1 MFAYVTVTYLA
12 TVEPKDVGLDDNC
25 DYEEFEKAVRE
36 RVADEVHTNEYD
48 DCPILDANDIEVEVQ
63 EGNYYGD

>member
-25 DYEEFEKAVRE
+25 REEEFEKAIRE
-36 RVADEVHTNEYD
+36 IIKEEITPSFSIGAATLGE
-48 DCPILDANDIEVEVQ
+48 NDIEVEVQ